1 MLGPIME
8 SLNGKIN
15 YRKLD
20 IDDEEDFAVRYKV
33 RSVPTLVLIEN
44 GVEKNRLVGV
54 HQSPEIL
61 DFTIV
66 NLWVNFNQ
74 QNYLTVTLPSLDN
87 GKQKLHIVDSYMVTQ
102 YLLE

>member
-8 SLNGKIN
+8 SVKGQVN
-15 YRKLD
+15 YSKLD
-20 IDDEEDFAVRYKV
+20 VDVEQDLAVKYKV

-61 DFTIV
+61 KFY
-66 NLWVNFNQ
+66 N
-74 QNYLTVTLPSLDN
+74 S
-87 GKQKLHIVDSYMVTQ
+87 
-102 YLLE
+102 

>member
-1 MLGPIME
+1 ME
-8 SLNGKIN
+8 SLNGQIN

-54 HQSPEIL
+54 YQSPEIL
-61 DFTIV
+61 RFY
-66 NLWVNFNQ
+66 N
-74 QNYLTVTLPSLDN
+74 S
-87 GKQKLHIVDSYMVTQ
+87 
-102 YLLE
+102 